1 MDRKIG
7 FIGIGEM
14 GFPMAKNL
22 IDSGYD
28 LSVFDISEAALDDLA
43 KLGAARGASI
53 KEIGEFSDVIFIMV
67 RTTEQVEAVVIDR
80 GGLLESCKP
89 GSCIIIASTI
99 SPTSVQKIAGKAKE
113 KEIQIVDAPVS
124 GGRQGAEAR
133 TLSMMVGGEKEAY
146 ERVWPILEKMGK
158 NIFYMG
164 SEGMGEVAKLANNLL
179 LLIQM
184 NAAYE
189 ATALAEKAGL
199 DIELLRDLIKVS
211 TGDSW
216 VVDHWDMV
224 TSWKENYEPGGT
236 MDLIYKD
243 FQLALGLAQD
253 LKTPLHLG
261 AVASQLGR
269 Y

>member
-22 IDSGYD
+22 MDSGYD
-28 LSVFDISEAALDDLA
+28 LSVFDTSEAAMDDLA
-43 KLGAARGASI
+43 KLGSARGASI
-53 KEIGEFSDVIFIMV
+53 KEIGGSSDVIIVMV
-67 RTTEQVEAVVIDR
+67 RTTEQTEAVVLDG

-99 SPTSVQKIAGKAKE
+99 SPTSVQKMAGKAKE
-113 KEIQIVDAPVS
+113 KDIQVVDAPVS
-124 GGRQGAEAR
+124 GGRQGAEAK
-133 TLSMMVGGEKEAY
+133 TLSMMVGGEKKAY
-146 ERVWPILEKMGK
+146 ERVRPILEKMGK

-164 SEGMGEVAKLANNLL
+164 SVGMGEVAKLANNLL

-199 DIELLRDLIKVS
+199 DPDLLRDLIKVS
-211 TGDSW
+211 TGGSW
-216 VVDHWDMV
+216 VVEHWEMV
-224 TSWKENYEPGGT
+224 RSWKENYKPGGT

-253 LKTPLHLG
+253 LKTPLQLG

>member
-1 MDRKIG
+1 
-7 FIGIGEM
+7 
-14 GFPMAKNL
+14 
-22 IDSGYD
+22 
-28 LSVFDISEAALDDLA
+28 
-43 KLGAARGASI
+43 
-53 KEIGEFSDVIFIMV
+53 
-67 RTTEQVEAVVIDR
+67 
-80 GGLLESCKP
+80 
-89 GSCIIIASTI
+89 
-99 SPTSVQKIAGKAKE
+99 
-113 KEIQIVDAPVS
+113 
-124 GGRQGAEAR
+124 
-133 TLSMMVGGEKEAY
+133 
-146 ERVWPILEKMGK
+146 
-158 NIFYMG
+158 MG

-236 MDLIYKD
+236 LDLIYKD
-243 FQLALGLAQD
+243 FQLALGLAQH

>member
-7 FIGIGEM
+7 FIGTGEM

-22 IDSGYD
+22 IESGYEVF
-28 LSVFDISEAALDDLA
+28 VFDINKAAMDELA
-43 KLGAARGASI
+43 KLGASKGASI
-53 KEIGEFSDVIFIMV
+53 KQIGEFSDSVIVMV
-67 RTTEQVEAVVIDR
+67 RTTEQVEAVVLD
-80 GGLLESCKP
+80 GGCLLESCKP

-124 GGRQGAEAR
+124 GGRHGAEAG
-133 TLSMMVGGEKEAY
+133 TLSMMVGGEKETY
-146 ERVWPILEKMGK
+146 ERVRPLLENMGK
-158 NIFYMG
+158 NIFHMG
-164 SEGMGEVAKLANNLL
+164 NVGMGEVAKLANNLL

-199 DIELLRDLIKVS
+199 DIDLLRDLIKVS

-216 VVDHWDMV
+216 VVEHWDMV
-224 TSWKENYEPGGT
+224 ASWKENYKPEGT
-236 MDLIYKD
+236 LDLIYKD
-243 FQLALGLAQD
+243 FQLALELALE

>member
-22 IDSGYD
+22 MDSGYD
-28 LSVFDISEAALDDLA
+28 LSVFDINEAALDNMA
-43 KLGAARGASI
+43 KLGAARSASI
-53 KEIGEFSDVIFIMV
+53 KEIGEFSDVVIVMV
-67 RTTEQVEAVVIDR
+67 RTTEQVEAVVLDG

-99 SPTSVQKIAGKAKE
+99 SPTSVQKIAGKTKE
-113 KEIQIVDAPVS
+113 KEIQLVDAPVS

-146 ERVWPILEKMGK
+146 ERVRPVLEKMGK

-164 SEGMGEVAKLANNLL
+164 SVGMGEVAKLANNLL
-179 LLIQM
+179 LLIHM

-189 ATALAEKAGL
+189 ATALVEMSGL
-199 DIELLRDLIKVS
+199 DPDLFRDLIKVS
-211 TGDSW
+211 TGGSW
-216 VVDHWDMV
+216 VVEHWEMV
-224 TSWKENYEPGGT
+224 RAWKENYKPGET